1 MKIAINSIARKR
13 DQAQELPGFVTPAV
27 GLDQPFEML
36 SACHERVQRTLRL
49 LEKIVAHVQTHGPDE
64 KASDAAVDVLRYF
77 DLAAPRHHEDE
88 EQHVFPL
95 LLQQNDAV
103 LTHAVTRMQADHL
116 QMTAQWARLRESLVG
131 LSQASDGSATFS
143 ALALQQ
149 EAAKF
154 IALYADHVHTEDT
167 LLYPAAIALADPALL
182 ARMSADMRARRTV
195 SR

>member
-1 MKIAINSIARKR
+1 MNQKTRIPRTVS
-13 DQAQELPGFVTPAV
+13 LPGFSAPAV

-64 KASDAAVDVLRYF
+64 KAADAAVDVLRYF

-88 EQHVFPL
+88 ELHVFPL

-103 LTHAVTRMQADHL
+103 LTHAVTRMQTDHV
-116 QMTAQWARLRESLVG
+116 QMTAQWARLREPLVA
-131 LSQASDGSATFS
+131 LSRASGNNATFS
-143 ALALQQ
+143 ALTLLQ

-154 IALYADHVHTEDT
+154 IALYANHIHTEDT

-182 ARMSADMRARRTV
+182 ARMSADMRVRRTV
-195 SR
+195 

>member
-1 MKIAINSIARKR
+1 MKIAVNSIGRKQ
-13 DQAQELPGFVTPAV
+13 DQEQALPGFSAPAV

-36 SACHERVQRTLRL
+36 RACHERVQRTLRL
-49 LEKIVAHVQTHGPDE
+49 LEKVVAHVQAHG
-64 KASDAAVDVLRYF
+64 SDAKVVDAAADVLRYF

-88 EQHVFPL
+88 ELHVFPL
-95 LLQQNDAV
+95 LLQQNDGALTKAV
-103 LTHAVTRMQADHL
+103 VRMQADHL
-116 QMTAQWARLRESLVG
+116 QMTEQWARLRESLVG

-182 ARMSADMRARRTV
+182 ARMSADMRERRAV
-195 SR
+195 SW

>member
-1 MKIAINSIARKR
+1 MKIAVNSIGRKQVQ
-13 DQAQELPGFVTPAV
+13 DQPFPGFSAPGV

-49 LEKIVAHVQTHGPDE
+49 LEKVVTHVQAHG
-64 KASDAAVDVLRYF
+64 SDAKVVDAVADVLRYF

-88 EQHVFPL
+88 ELHVFPL
-95 LLQQNDAV
+95 LLQQNDGALTNAV
-103 LTHAVTRMQADHL
+103 MRMQADHV

-131 LSQASDGSATFS
+131 LSQASNGSAPFS
-143 ALALQQ
+143 VLTLVQ

-167 LLYPAAIALADPALL
+167 LLYPTAIALADPALL

>member
-1 MKIAINSIARKR
+1 MKIAINCIGRKR
-13 DQAQELPGFVTPAV
+13 DQDQPFPGFSAPSV

-49 LEKIVAHVQTHGPDE
+49 LEKVVTHVQAHG
-64 KASDAAVDVLRYF
+64 SDAKVVDAAADVLRYF

-88 EQHVFPL
+88 ELHVFPL
-95 LLQQNDAV
+95 LLQQKDGALTKAV
-103 LTHAVTRMQADHL
+103 VRMQADHV

-131 LSQASDGSATFS
+131 LSQASNGSAPFS
-143 ALALQQ
+143 VLTLVQ

-154 IALYADHVHTEDT
+154 IALYADHVLTEDT